1 MKQNNKNHSALDD
14 ILSPPTRDVR
24 VFMRQAGEGS
34 GEEDDSRELN
44 QRCTKTE
51 KPVTYST
58 TTIGR

>member
-24 VFMRQAGEGS
+24 VFMRQAGRS
-34 GEEDDSRELN
+34 GEEDGSRELN